1 MRGANLPTSQDV
13 CVNFFFTHANTGGV
27 LGVAQIGGA
36 GFGGGICYK
45 TMSGS
50 SGVYHASNTAFTSSN
65 ALGECV
71 VVVVAACVF
80 GHASP

>member
-1 MRGANLPTSQDV
+1 V
-13 CVNFFFTHANTGGV
+13 CLNFFFTHANTGGV

-65 ALGECV
+65 ALGEFF
-71 VVVVAACVF
+71 VVAACVLLNV
-80 GHASP
+80 SPSRQVHCRLRA